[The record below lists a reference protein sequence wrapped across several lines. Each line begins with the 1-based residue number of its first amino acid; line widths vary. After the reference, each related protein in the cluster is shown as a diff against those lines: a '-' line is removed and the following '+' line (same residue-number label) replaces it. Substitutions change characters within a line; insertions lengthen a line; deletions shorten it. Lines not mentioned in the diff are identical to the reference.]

1 MELDDKTREAFRA
14 AFNNSPM
21 YRHMQMVMVDAG
33 EGRSKVTLQGRKE
46 LQNLYGILHGGAA
59 ATIVDSACGIA
70 VGSLLEPGEICVT
83 IDLRINYIANVGE
96 GTLIGEGRVIHRG
109 RRTGVARAEIR
120 DEEGNLIAAGM
131 STHLIYRPEESGITK
146 LPPVQD

>member
-1 MELDDKTREAFRA
+1 MELDDKTREMFLA

-21 YRHMQMVMVDAG
+21 YRHMQMEVKEVG
-33 EGRSKVTLQGRKE
+33 EGRSRVTIRGRKD

-70 VGSLLEPGEICVT
+70 VGSLLKPGEICVT

-96 GTLIGEGRVIHRG
+96 GILTGEGRVVHRG
-109 RRTGVARAEIR
+109 RRTGVAQAEIR
-120 DEEGNLIAAGM
+120 DQEGNLIAAGM
-131 STHLIYRPEESGITK
+131 STHLIYKPDESGDAQ
-146 LPPVQD
+146 LPQVQD

>member
-1 MELDDKTREAFRA
+1 MELDENTLELFKSAL
-14 AFNNSPM
+14 NGSPM
-21 YRHMQMVMVDAG
+21 YRYMQMEVVDAG
-33 EGRSKVTLQGRKE
+33 DGRSRITLQGRKD

-59 ATIVDSACGIA
+59 ATILDSACGIA

-83 IDLRINYIANVGE
+83 IDLRINYVANVGE
-96 GTLIGEGRVIHRG
+96 GVLTGEGRVVHKG
-109 RRTGVARAEIR
+109 RRTGVAQAEIR

-131 STHLIYRPEESGITK
+131 STHLIYRPDESDTAK